1 MAKILTALLILT
13 DFLRCCRLFLEAVM
27 VNFERLYKDGHEEVV
42 FFSDPSC
49 NLKAIIAIHNTVLGP
64 ALGGTRMW
72 PYENDEEALNDVLRL
87 SKGMTYK
94 AAVSG
99 LNLGGGKGVII
110 GDPKKDKS
118 EALFRAYGRYIES
131 LNGRYITAEDVNIG
145 VEDIEHIFTETSN
158 VTGVAKIHGGSGNP
172 SPYTARG
179 TFRGIEASCLK
190 VFGDRS
196 VANRVVALQGT
207 GSVGGHLGEMLHEAG
222 AKIIYTDINEDNIE
236 RFKERI
242 PHAEYVAPEEIYDV
256 DCDIYAPCAL
266 GATVNDNTIDRLKC
280 KIVAGAANNQ
290 LAEDRHGDI
299 LKEKNILYAPDYL
312 INAGGLMNVSIEFEG
327 WSDSKSTRMVDTI
340 YETTLKVFKISDE
353 QNIPVYQATNVL
365 AESRLQAIRSIKG
378 KYLGN
383 IDSNHRFPGR
393 KRRH

>member
-1 MAKILTALLILT
+1 MI
-13 DFLRCCRLFLEAVM
+13 
-27 VNFERLYKDGHEEVV
+27 NFERLSKDGHEQVV
-42 FFSDPSC
+42 FFSDTSC
-49 NLKAIIAIHNTVLGP
+49 NLKAIIAIHNTTLGP

-72 PYENDEEALNDVLRL
+72 PYANDEDALNDVLRL

-118 EALFRAYGRYIES
+118 EALFRSYGRFIES
-131 LNGRYITAEDVNIG
+131 LNGRYITAEDVNIS
-145 VEDIEHIFTETSN
+145 VEDIEHVFTETTN
-158 VTGVAKIHGGSGNP
+158 VTGVAKVHGGSGNP

-179 TFRGIEASCLK
+179 VFRGIEASCLK

-196 VANRVVALQGT
+196 VKGKVVALQGT
-207 GSVGGHLGEMLHEAG
+207 GSVGGYLGEILAETG
-222 AKIIYTDINEDNIE
+222 AKIFFTDINEDNVK
-236 RFKERI
+236 RFKDLVPE
-242 PHAEYVAPEEIYDV
+242 AEFVAPEEIYDV

-266 GATVNDNTIDRLKC
+266 GATVNDNTIERLKC
-280 KIVAGAANNQ
+280 KIVAGGANNQ

-327 WSDSKSTRMVDTI
+327 WSDTKSTRMVDTI
-340 YETTLKVFKISDE
+340 YDTTLRVFKLSEE
-353 QNIPVYQATNVL
+353 QNIPVYKATNLL
-365 AESRLQAIRSIKG
+365 AEKRIEAIKQIKG
-378 KYLGN
+378 KFIGN
-383 IDSNHRFPGR
+383 SERNHRFPGR